1 MHYHW
6 PIVNISLPRKLPDL
20 DGDQTSELV
29 AACAVT
35 LPSEMTDNHIHIRT
49 SFILISG
56 KKGKVMGQP
65 VSLPNYLIVEK
76 SVRTHKTYNF
86 LFQNFIL
93 VSSRHVYRHWSN

>member
-56 KKGKVMGQP
+56 KLGKVMGQP
-65 VSLPNYLIVEK
+65 VIRLI
-76 SVRTHKTYNF
+76 
-86 LFQNFIL
+86 I
-93 VSSRHVYRHWSN
+93 